1 MTLVINGKGSLIVTS
16 ISAESNS
23 RLQRLRASGFKLTN
37 ARLRVLEVLEQSDGH
52 LTSTQILAAVAER
65 DPSIGRASVFRTLDM
80 LTRLAI
86 IRPTYVESSLTP
98 TYVLL
103 PDGHHHHIL
112 CTTCDRVIE
121 FEHCDLSDLTRQL
134 EEQYQIEIT
143 GHLLEFFARCSSCA
157 QDAVES
163 DVTQG

>member
-157 QDAVES
+157 QDDVES